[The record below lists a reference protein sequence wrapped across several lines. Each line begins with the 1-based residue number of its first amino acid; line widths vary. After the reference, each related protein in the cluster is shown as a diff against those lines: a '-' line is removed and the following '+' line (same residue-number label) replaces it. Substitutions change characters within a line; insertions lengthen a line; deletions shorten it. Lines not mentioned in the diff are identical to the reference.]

1 MKTKVMALL
10 LIVILLLT
18 MAVGCSSGGQQPATA
33 AKAKFPE
40 KAIDMTILFGA
51 GSAADI
57 VARKL
62 GDLVSKDLGQ
72 PVVANNRLGGGG
84 AVGYQYVLGAK
95 PDGYS
100 IVWNSSSI
108 NVTHHQGNMP
118 KDQGYDAFRGVANI
132 TQEATAIAVKPDA
145 KWKTI
150 DEFIAYAKEHPGE
163 IKIANSGVGSFN
175 HLIAAAFENAAGI
188 KVKHIPMD
196 AKQSQTALLG
206 GQVDAMV
213 NMAFD
218 VIQQQK
224 AGNMRTLAVV
234 SDKRL
239 TQLPDVP
246 TLKEKGIN
254 LDMMMWRGIAVP
266 KNTPDDVVKILEA
279 SFMKAGNSQEFKDF
293 VTQYGVLV
301 DVRNG
306 AEFDKLMAQS
316 DKDIAD
322 IMEKIGLKKQ

>member
-1 MKTKVMALL
+1 
-10 LIVILLLT
+10 
-18 MAVGCSSGGQQPATA
+18 
-33 AKAKFPE
+33 

-57 VARKL
+57 IARKL

-72 PVVANNRLGGGG
+72 PVVASNRLGGGG
-84 AVGYQYVLGAK
+84 AVGYQHVLGQK

-100 IVWNSSSI
+100 IVWNSSSV

-118 KDQGYDAFRGVANI
+118 QGYDAFRGVANL
-132 TQEATAIAVKPDA
+132 TQEATAIAVKADA

-150 DEFIAYAKEHPGE
+150 DEFIAYAKERPGE
-163 IKIANSGVGSFN
+163 LKVANSGVGSFN

-218 VIQQQK
+218 IIQQEK
-224 AGNMRTLAVV
+224 AGNIKTLAVV
-234 SDKRL
+234 SDKKL
-239 TQLPDVP
+239 AQLPNVP

-293 VTQYGVLV
+293 ATQYGVIV
-301 DVRNG
+301 DVKG
-306 AEFDKLMAQS
+306 AADFDKLMAQS
-316 DKDIAD
+316 DKDIAA
-322 IMEKIGLKKQ
+322 IMEKIGIKKQ